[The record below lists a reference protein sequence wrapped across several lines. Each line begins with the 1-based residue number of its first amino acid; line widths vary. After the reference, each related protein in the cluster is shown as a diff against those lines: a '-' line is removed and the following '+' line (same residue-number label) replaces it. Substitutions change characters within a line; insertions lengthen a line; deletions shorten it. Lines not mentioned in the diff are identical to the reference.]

1 MRHINFFVDGGT
13 LRSLDGF
20 NYGNRLDYLLV
31 GDSTATLK
39 SFETQKLFKNYAN
52 YTTPNFPV
60 MDMELHKVLERV
72 AGLVDKVYLFPSTEL
87 NGVLRKQE
95 IFDNEDKLV
104 SKSLLSFEGEDRGSY
119 YQKQYLRATYE
130 EADRLR
136 QGYLKLIRYFVGNYP
151 NLQVV
156 PVLNR
161 FLEPRI
167 PQYFKAYSEL
177 KDNPRVIDLDWL
189 DPSQRDLWL
198 DSYGHLSD
206 KGWSLLKEKL

>member
-1 MRHINFFVDGGT
+1 MRHINFFVEGGT

-20 NYGNRLDYLLV
+20 NYGNRLDYLLI

-60 MDMELHKVLERV
+60 TDLELHKVLERL
-72 AGLVDKVYLFPSTEL
+72 APLVDKVYLFPATEL
-87 NGVLRKQE
+87 NGVLRKQD

-119 YQKQYLRATYE
+119 YQKQYLKATFE
-130 EADRLR
+130 EAARLR
-136 QGYLKLIRYFVGNYP
+136 QGYLKLISYLLGNYP

-177 KDNPRVIDLDWL
+177 KDNPRVVDLDWL

-198 DSYGHLSD
+198 DPYGHLSD
-206 KGWSLLKEKL
+206 KGWGLLKEKL